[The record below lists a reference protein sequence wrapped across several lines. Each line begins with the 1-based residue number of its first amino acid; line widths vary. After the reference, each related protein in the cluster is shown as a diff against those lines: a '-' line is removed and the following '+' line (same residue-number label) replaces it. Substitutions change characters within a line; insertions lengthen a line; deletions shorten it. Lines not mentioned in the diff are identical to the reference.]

1 MGLSFS
7 YLLYFERKHLWDAVQ
22 GLVAIA
28 EHHEPPVVIQFP
40 DRQLSIP
47 LDSWLLKDKEV
58 HHDDPEF
65 SFDLVLRF
73 ELDDEIEEY
82 LGDRYYEDDGR
93 SPPEADE
100 ENMVY
105 IGYIYL
111 GINNDLSSEYPD
123 NDVEDLVL
131 FDFGTTGTRM
141 SLLFSYSQSIRK
153 TFTELLEKH
162 HGICG
167 VFNREYG
174 GGEVFWFK
182 GRRMSFHIENQFLLP
197 DEINALLEQRNA

>member
-7 YLLYFERKHLWDAVQ
+7 YMLYFKRQHLWDAIQ

-28 EHHEPPVVIQFP
+28 EPHDPPIVIHFP
-40 DRQLSIP
+40 DSQLSIP
-47 LDSWLLKDKEV
+47 LDSWLLKDKVV
-58 HHDDPEF
+58 HHNDPEF

-73 ELDDEIEEY
+73 DLDDEIEEY

-93 SPPEADE
+93 SPPGAAE
-100 ENMVY
+100 ENQVSV
-105 IGYIYL
+105 GYIYL
-111 GINNDLSSEYPD
+111 GIDNDLSREYPE
-123 NDVEDLVL
+123 NDTSDLVL

-141 SLLFSYSQSIRK
+141 SLLFSYSDSIRK

-162 HGICG
+162 HGVCG

-174 GGEVFWFK
+174 DGEVFWFK
-182 GRRMSFHIENQFLLP
+182 GSRMSLRIEDQFMLP
-197 DEINALLEQRNA
+197 DEIEVILGENG